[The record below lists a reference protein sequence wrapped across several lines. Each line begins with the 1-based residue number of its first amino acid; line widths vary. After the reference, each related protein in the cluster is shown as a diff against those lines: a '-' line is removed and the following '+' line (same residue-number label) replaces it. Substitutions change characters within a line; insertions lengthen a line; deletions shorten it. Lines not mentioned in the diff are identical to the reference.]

1 MEMRGRLLGGSTDR
15 KQNWQL
21 SCWSRKLSARWKP
34 LIHTG
39 CTASLHGADC
49 SLLTRGVP
57 LKSGCRASK
66 FFAALKRDT
75 HTTTVRR
82 ERKL

>member
-1 MEMRGRLLGGSTDR
+1 MRGRLLGGSTDR

-57 LKSGCRASK
+57 LKNGCRASK
-66 FFAALKRDT
+66 FFSSVEEEGHT
-75 HTTTVRR
+75 HHI
-82 ERKL
+82 